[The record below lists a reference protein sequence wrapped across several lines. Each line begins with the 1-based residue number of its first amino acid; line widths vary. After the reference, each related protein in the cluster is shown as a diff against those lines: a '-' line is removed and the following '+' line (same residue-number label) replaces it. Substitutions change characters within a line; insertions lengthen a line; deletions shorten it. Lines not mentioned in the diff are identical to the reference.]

1 MYNTYAN
8 IPPTR
13 FEPLD
18 HMHFKLTYIDHTN
31 KNTNEWFLKRHFI
44 ESYMLIFVASGQG
57 WLRIDGN
64 FVELRSGG
72 LYIGFPGQ
80 LVEANVHSLD
90 EHGVYHMSFDV
101 LFTQEQDRLVALE
114 RMKQLL
120 RYEVN
125 GELTSLSPVVVGEL
139 CQMIYQFILDK
150 DGLQRYYGQIRFQE
164 LMYTIFCDGVLAEK
178 NEQALPVEQVKV
190 YLEQNY
196 TRKISIQELAA
207 VARMSSR
214 HFMRIFKKR
223 YGCSVVDYLTTY
235 RIKQAQILMRNDHN
249 YRLKDV
255 ASYVGYQ
262 DESYFRRKFK
272 QISGIPPAAFIR
284 NSKQKIAAVHPFS
297 IGILLAL
304 QIIPCAAPARHP
316 WTNYYRRK
324 YQTDKVTPL
333 EAVED
338 IWLEQVQSIQPDFI
352 VAVSTD
358 LSESLQSQLQS
369 VAPVC
374 TVPWENNDWKE
385 HLRVVARFLDRSD
398 IAEVWLKR
406 YEERAAQVKEELAV
420 TIREDELLVFK
431 VYGEHLQVLGP
442 ASIASVFY
450 EDMEMNAP
458 AGAESLWNKD
468 SVTLQE
474 VSTLHFARLLLI
486 IGEDETSKQTWTCLR
501 ASDEWNNISAVR
513 DGKMD
518 VLMSSVL
525 LDYTAF
531 THELMLHEV
540 LKLWHDRP

>member
-1 MYNTYAN
+1 MHDTYVN
-8 IPPTR
+8 IPSAR
-13 FEPLD
+13 FDPLD

-31 KNTNEWFLKRHFI
+31 ENTSEWFLKKHFI
-44 ESYMLIFVASGQG
+44 ETYMLIFVVSGQG

-64 FVELRSGG
+64 FVELHSGG

-90 EHGVYHMSFDV
+90 EYGVYHMSFDV
-101 LFTQEQDRLVALE
+101 MFTREQDRVVALD

-164 LMYTIFCDGVLAEK
+164 LMYTIFSDGVLAAE

-196 TRKISIQELAA
+196 TNKLSIQELAA

-214 HFMRIFKKR
+214 HFMRVFKKR
-223 YGCSVVDYLTTY
+223 YGCSAMDYLTSY
-235 RIKQAQILMRNDHN
+235 RIKQAQMLMRNDHN

-272 QISGIPPAAFIR
+272 QISGIPPAAFLR

-304 QIIPCAAPARHP
+304 QIIPCAAPASHP
-316 WTNYYRRK
+316 WTYYYRRK
-324 YQTDKVTPL
+324 YQTDKVIPL
-333 EAVED
+333 ALGENTWVEQ
-338 IWLEQVQSIQPDFI
+338 LQSLQPDYI
-352 VAVSTD
+352 VTVSTD

-420 TIREDELLVFK
+420 TIREDELLVLK
-431 VYGEHLQVLGP
+431 VYGEHLQVLSS

-458 AGAESLWNKD
+458 AGAETLWNKD

-474 VSTLHFARLLLI
+474 VSTLHFGRLLLI

-501 ASDEWNNISAVR
+501 ASDEWNNIAAVR
-513 DGKMD
+513 NGKMD

-531 THELMLHEV
+531 THELMLHEL

>member
-1 MYNTYAN
+1 MHDTYVS
-8 IPPTR
+8 IPSAR
-13 FEPLD
+13 FDPLD

-31 KNTNEWFLKRHFI
+31 ENTSEWFLKKHFI
-44 ESYMLIFVASGQG
+44 ETYMLIFVVSGQG

-64 FVELRSGG
+64 FVELHSGG

-90 EHGVYHMSFDV
+90 EYGVYHMSFDV
-101 LFTQEQDRLVALE
+101 MFTREQERVVALD

-164 LMYTIFCDGVLAEK
+164 LMYTIFSDGVLATE
-178 NEQALPVEQVKV
+178 NEQALPIEQVKV

-196 TRKISIQELAA
+196 TNKISIQELAA

-214 HFMRIFKKR
+214 HFMRVFKKR
-223 YGCSVVDYLTTY
+223 YGCSAMDYLTSY
-235 RIKQAQILMRNDHN
+235 RIKQAQMLMRNDHN

-272 QISGIPPAAFIR
+272 QISGIPPAAFLR

-304 QIIPCAAPARHP
+304 QIIPCAAPANHP
-316 WTNYYRRK
+316 WTYYYRRK
-324 YQTDKVTPL
+324 YQTDKVIPL
-333 EAVED
+333 ALGENTWVEQ
-338 IWLEQVQSIQPDFI
+338 LQSLQPDYI
-352 VAVSTD
+352 VTVSTD
-358 LSESLQSQLQS
+358 LSESLQSKLQS

-374 TVPWENNDWKE
+374 TVLWENNDWKE

-406 YEERAAQVKEELAV
+406 YEEHAAQVREELAV
-420 TIREDELLVFK
+420 SIREDELLVLK
-431 VYGEHLQVLGP
+431 VYGEYLQVLGS

-458 AGAESLWNKD
+458 AGAENLWNKD

-501 ASDEWNNISAVR
+501 ASDEWNNIAAVR
-513 DGKMD
+513 NGKMD

-531 THELMLHEV
+531 THELMLYAIKAV
-540 LKLWHDRP
+540 A

>member
-1 MYNTYAN
+1 MHDTYTT
-8 IPPTR
+8 IPSAR

-31 KNTNEWFLKRHFI
+31 ENTSEWFLKKHFI
-44 ESYMLIFVASGQG
+44 ETYLLIFVVSGQG

-90 EHGVYHMSFDV
+90 EYGVYHMSFDV
-101 LFTQEQDRLVALE
+101 LFTQKQDKLVALD
-114 RMKQLL
+114 RIKQLI
-120 RYEVN
+120 RYELN

-139 CQMIYQFILDK
+139 CQMIYQFIMDK
-150 DGLQRYYGQIRFQE
+150 DGLKRYYGQIRFQE
-164 LMYTIFCDGVLAEK
+164 LMYTIFSDGVLADE
-178 NEQALPVEQVKV
+178 NEQALPVEQVKI

-196 TRKISIQELAA
+196 TNKISIPELAA

-214 HFMRIFKKR
+214 HFMRVFKKR
-223 YGCSVVDYLTTY
+223 YGCSAMDYLTSY

-324 YQTDKVTPL
+324 YQTDKVIPL
-333 EAVED
+333 AEVED
-338 IWLEQVQSIQPDFI
+338 TWLEQLESIQPDYI

-358 LSESLQSQLQS
+358 QSESLQSQLQTI
-369 VAPVC
+369 APVC
-374 TVPWENNDWKE
+374 TIPWENNDWKE

-398 IAEVWLKR
+398 IADVWLKR
-406 YEERAAQVKEELAV
+406 YEEQAAQVKRELAV
-420 TIREDELLVFK
+420 TIREDELLVLK

-442 ASIASVFY
+442 GSIASVFY

-458 AGAESLWNKD
+458 SGTEALWNKD

-474 VSTLHFARLLLI
+474 VSMLHFARLLLI
-486 IGEDETSKQTWTCLR
+486 IGEDETSKQTWTRLR
-501 ASDEWNNISAVR
+501 ASDEWNNIDAVR
-513 DGKMD
+513 NGKVD
-518 VLMSSVL
+518 ILMSSVL

-531 THELMLHEV
+531 THELMLHEL